1 MWVTS
6 FAPANRNAFVC
17 HTHPV
22 ESDFCRL
29 GDAQRIKVL
38 ESLLANTYSA
48 HPKLVDWAMR
58 NKDALQGA
66 EDVAKSFQPGSEQM
80 RVEKQV

>member
-1 MWVTS
+1 M
-6 FAPANRNAFVC
+6 
-17 HTHPV
+17 
-22 ESDFCRL
+22 
-29 GDAQRIKVL
+29 L
-38 ESLLANTYSA
+38 ESLLAKTYSA

>member
-1 MWVTS
+1 M
-6 FAPANRNAFVC
+6 
-17 HTHPV
+17 
-22 ESDFCRL
+22 
-29 GDAQRIKVL
+29 L
-38 ESLLANTYSA
+38 ESLLAKTYSA

-66 EDVAKSFQPGSEQM
+66 EGCIEGVAKSFQQVSEQM